1 MKSLMEKKEIEL
13 AEKDEPL
20 AKFNSTLR
28 KKMKIFSMSDSYD
41 IPSMW
46 GTYADGNRGFC
57 IEYDFSKTNDENL
70 IRNLRKVIYLDKRK
84 SLPYIDLFEN
94 LIYGIDVEKITI

>member
-1 MKSLMEKKEIEL
+1 MEKKEIEL

-41 IPSMW
+41 IPSM
-46 GTYADGNRGFC
+46 
-57 IEYDFSKTNDENL
+57 
-70 IRNLRKVIYLDKRK
+70 
-84 SLPYIDLFEN
+84 
-94 LIYGIDVEKITI
+94 

>member
-46 GTYADGNRGFC
+46 GTYADGKRGFC